1 MTESEQAPNWMQKA
15 NSDLDDRSEEI
26 VTTFYNNLQAHT
38 DEHHIPPETAS
49 QIMAQYIRYGGLS
62 AGKARA
68 ATLNNYRIG
77 TREFRWQHA
86 EDIVDTTAESLRTQV
101 SELPSTRKQAI
112 QSFQRIEN
120 RPVRHVY
127 GIGNVEFE
135 GEYNERIDS
144 FKQKVR
150 IDVYQYGDVG
160 TYPDEISPLE
170 EGMLPEYALVVT
182 KLQLTGLY
190 HCIGDNQQRVIAKK
204 SSREEV
210 SRSPRTEHV
219 RQREGLPELE
229 PAGVDIHRF
238 EDTEGVIEK
247 AYRLLHDSGYRWESI
262 KKDIAMALEP

>member
-1 MTESEQAPNWMQKA
+1 MAEPEQAPNWMQKSD
-15 NSDLDDRSEEI
+15 SDLDDRSEEM

-77 TREFRWQHA
+77 TREFRWNRA

-112 QSFQRIEN
+112 QSFQSMEN

-127 GIGNVEFE
+127 GIGNVGIE

-144 FKQKVR
+144 FEQKAR

-182 KLQLTGLY
+182 KLQFTGLY
-190 HCIGDNQQRVIAKK
+190 HSMRDDDQQLIAKR

-210 SRSPRTEHV
+210 SEHPRMGHV

-229 PAGVDIHRF
+229 PAGVDIYRV

-247 AYRLLHDSGYRWESI
+247 AYRLLHDSGYSWSSI